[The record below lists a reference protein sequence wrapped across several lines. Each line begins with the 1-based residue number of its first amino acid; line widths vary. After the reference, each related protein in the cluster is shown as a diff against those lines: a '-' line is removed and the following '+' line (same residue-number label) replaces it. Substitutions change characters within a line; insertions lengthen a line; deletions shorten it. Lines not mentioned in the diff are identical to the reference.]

1 MTNHTLP
8 PLEGEILLPAQ
19 IARNERIVR
28 EGFWRKLRRALGRIP
43 FAEDAVAAF
52 YCATDGQTPLH
63 ARAILLAAIAYF
75 VLPID
80 VIPDAIAG
88 LGFTDDATVLA
99 TAIAIAGAHIR
110 AEHREK
116 ARRALLIEA
125 PAR

>member
-1 MTNHTLP
+1 MTSFTPP
-8 PLEGEILLPAQ
+8 PLDGEILLPARM
-19 IARNERIVR
+19 AHNERIVR

-99 TAIAIAGAHIR
+99 TAITVAGAHIR
-110 AEHREK
+110 PQHRDA
-116 ARRALLIEA
+116 ARRVLLIEVA
-125 PAR
+125 G